1 MNVDGVLL
9 QPIARGLGNMQIISS
24 IVYSP
29 HQHAIPV
36 ERKTLRGLLTRGALT
51 GRLGKNRI
59 TR

>member
-9 QPIARGLGNMQIISS
+9 QSIARGLGNMQNISS

-36 ERKTLRGLLTRGALT
+36 ERKTLRDLLTR
-51 GRLGKNRI
+51 
-59 TR
+59 